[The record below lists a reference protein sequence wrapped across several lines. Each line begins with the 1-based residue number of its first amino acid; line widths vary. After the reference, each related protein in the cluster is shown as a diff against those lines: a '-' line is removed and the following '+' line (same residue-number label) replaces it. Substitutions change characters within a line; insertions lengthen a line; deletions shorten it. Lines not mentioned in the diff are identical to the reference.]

1 MIENGV
7 IIPHEKLKP
16 GVLHSL
22 IEEFVTRDGTDTG
35 YAKKSLQN
43 DVEAVK
49 RQLRQGK
56 AFIVYDERTRTC
68 NVVHGDD
75 LKNSK

>member
-1 MIENGV
+1 MNEDGV
-7 IIPHEKLKP
+7 IIPHENLSTE
-16 GVLHSL
+16 VLHGL

-49 RQLRQGK
+49 RQLRQKK
-56 AFIVYDERTRTC
+56 AFIVYDETTRTC
-68 NVVHGDD
+68 NIVHGED
-75 LKNSK
+75 LKESE

>member
-1 MIENGV
+1 MNEDGV
-7 IIPHEKLKP
+7 IIPHGKLKP
-16 GVLHSL
+16 GVLHGL

-49 RQLRQGK
+49 RQLRQKK
-56 AFIVYDERTRTC
+56 AFIVYDETTRTC
-68 NVVHGDD
+68 NIVHGED
-75 LKNSK
+75 LKESE